1 MGPGEEITQGRR
13 VGGGQLGLAVAQRI
27 DEEPVAPVGG
37 DASGT
42 RVRLNQVPGLFQ
54 GSQLVAHG
62 GRRDIDTG
70 RRGNRPEPTG
80 WAVSMY
86 SRTTAERMAAF
97 RSSSICRLYRVLIV
111 ELKRRDEGFW
121 GMSTRPM
128 DFIRFLPSF
137 CLFSSLF
144 FRVMSPP

>member
-70 RRGNRPEPTG
+70 RRGNPAGTHRLGGLDVLPDDRREDGGLSLVEHLPT
-80 WAVSMY
+80 
-86 SRTTAERMAAF
+86 
-97 RSSSICRLYRVLIV
+97 
-111 ELKRRDEGFW
+111 
-121 GMSTRPM
+121 
-128 DFIRFLPSF
+128 LPSAN
-137 CLFSSLF
+137 
-144 FRVMSPP
+144 RRAEAQR